1 MTTFDLAVIG
11 GGPGGYNTAAAAAK
25 AGLHTILFEKEKVGG
40 VCLNEGC
47 IPTKALLY
55 SANMYDG
62 LKDAKKYGINI
73 EGSITADYK
82 KVAARKNKIVRKLVA
97 GVSAKLSD
105 AGVQVIEAT
114 ATIVGECEQGI
125 TIEANGETFVAD
137 KVILS
142 SGSEAFVPPIQ
153 GIKEVEYWTS
163 REALDAKE
171 LPESILIV
179 GGGVIGMEF
188 VSVFNSFGVQVTVV
202 EMLPKILG
210 PMDAAISKQLQE
222 EYEKRGVKF
231 YLNTKVVAAN
241 PKGLTI
247 ELSDG
252 TQENLEAERIMV
264 SAGRRPILKGLG
276 LESINIKIERNIIV
290 DNYLRTSNPRVYA
303 IGDVNGHSM
312 LAHTAIREGEV
323 ALKHILKGEGDPM
336 RYDVIPGVVYTHPE
350 IAGVGATEEDLMK
363 NGVQYKVMGLPASYA
378 GRFVVE
384 NETGNGYFKLLVDP
398 NTHRILGGHMIG
410 NPASEIIVTVGMAMT
425 ENLTVEEFK
434 RHIFPH
440 PTVGEIV
447 HEALFE

>member
-350 IAGVGATEEDLMK
+350 IAGVGATEEDLIK